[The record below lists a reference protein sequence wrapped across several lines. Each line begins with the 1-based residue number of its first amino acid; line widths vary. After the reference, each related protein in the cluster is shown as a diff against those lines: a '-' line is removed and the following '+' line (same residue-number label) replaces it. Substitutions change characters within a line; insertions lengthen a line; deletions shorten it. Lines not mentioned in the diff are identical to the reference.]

1 MADKQA
7 TVYVIDLA
15 ASMGLCNNG
24 RTETDLEY
32 AQKYVWDRITTTV
45 SNGRKTDVIAVV
57 GFRTDGS
64 DNSLVQNDANY
75 GNISVLSPMSQFLM
89 PQIRS
94 LQRLLHPSH
103 TENGDGI
110 SAIVVA
116 MDLIEKFC
124 KKLKYI
130 RNIVFLTNGSGIYEL
145 EGIDDIVKQIKDQGI
160 KLTVLGI
167 DFDDAEFGFLEAK
180 KDPQKEQN
188 EESLKKLCEGCSG
201 IFGTIAEAIEETQ
214 RPRIK
219 RTRPI
224 ASFKGQLI
232 IGNDSSPSGS
242 TLVIDIERYPRT
254 MVAKPPSAS
263 SFAVS
268 TEDAS
273 NSENLQKIRSTRT
286 YQVEDENAPGKSID
300 IEKDDMA
307 KGYLYGRTI
316 IPISAEDQEVVKFE
330 TTASLQVIGFIPR
343 AGLDRPLSISN
354 SNILVASKTN
364 DKAIVALSSFI
375 HALYELDSFAIGRLV
390 TKDDK
395 PPLMIAMAPIIEPEY
410 ECLVDVQLPFAED
423 IRQYKFAPLD
433 IIKTATGRLM
443 NRHRFIPSEDLQ
455 EAMNDYVD
463 AMDVM
468 NLEGLNDPSV
478 TFAQPD
484 DIFSPLLHRVQ
495 QVIRARATAPDE
507 NTLPDINPV
516 LVSYSTISAILE
528 GEEELARLKQV
539 ADVHLVP
546 AKAKGRKIGREKPL
560 SGLDV
565 TKLLEER
572 TKAQRIHK
580 DNPVPEFRQMI
591 RSVQREQDIQPLVKQ
606 MGDIIKAII
615 QESVADLQYPQAV
628 ECLKVL
634 RDECLDLDVFEL
646 YDTFIREL
654 KTSLEGDRRDFW
666 SRVRKEKLGLV
677 LPSEDERSTVTP
689 EDSSK
694 FYYGR

>member
-1 MADKQA
+1 M
-7 TVYVIDLA
+7 
-15 ASMGLCNNG
+15 
-24 RTETDLEY
+24 
-32 AQKYVWDRITTTV
+32 
-45 SNGRKTDVIAVV
+45 
-57 GFRTDGS
+57 
-64 DNSLVQNDANY
+64 
-75 GNISVLSPMSQFLM
+75 
-89 PQIRS
+89 
-94 LQRLLHPSH
+94 
-103 TENGDGI
+103 
-110 SAIVVA
+110 
-116 MDLIEKFC
+116 
-124 KKLKYI
+124 
-130 RNIVFLTNGSGIYEL
+130 
-145 EGIDDIVKQIKDQGI
+145 
-160 KLTVLGI
+160 
-167 DFDDAEFGFLEAK
+167 
-180 KDPQKEQN
+180 
-188 EESLKKLCEGCSG
+188 
-201 IFGTIAEAIEETQ
+201 
-214 RPRIK
+214 
-219 RTRPI
+219 
-224 ASFKGQLI
+224 
-232 IGNDSSPSGS
+232 
-242 TLVIDIERYPRT
+242 
-254 MVAKPPSAS
+254 
-263 SFAVS
+263 
-268 TEDAS
+268 
-273 NSENLQKIRSTRT
+273 
-286 YQVEDENAPGKSID
+286 
-300 IEKDDMA
+300 
-307 KGYLYGRTI
+307 
-316 IPISAEDQEVVKFE
+316 
-330 TTASLQVIGFIPR
+330 
-343 AGLDRPLSISN
+343 
-354 SNILVASKTN
+354 
-364 DKAIVALSSFI
+364 
-375 HALYELDSFAIGRLV
+375 
-390 TKDDK
+390 
-395 PPLMIAMAPIIEPEY
+395 
-410 ECLVDVQLPFAED
+410 DVQLPFAED

-484 DIFSPLLHRVQ
+484 DIFSPLLHRVH

-516 LVSYSTISAILE
+516 LVSYSTIPAILE

-572 TKAQRIHK
+572 TKAQRIHR

-591 RSVQREQDIQPLVKQ
+591 RSVQREQEIQPLVKQ
-606 MGDIIKAII
+606 MGDIIKATI

-634 RDECLDLDVFEL
+634 RDECLDLDVFEF

-654 KTSLEGDRRDFW
+654 KTFLEGDRRDFW